1 MSYWCDIITETTLL
15 VNWMNFFKTDL
26 TFMAGHSIL
35 FLNYEILYF
44 RNNNHYDLRRSPM
57 KAAVYKGEGKFKVE
71 DVPLPE
77 LTPDQ
82 VLVKV
87 KYCAIC
93 GTDVHT
99 VLYDVLE
106 PDSVMGHEYCGTIAD
121 IGKEVTKWKIG
132 DRVVGGGGDSPPG
145 VSYGIMGDPR
155 FSYQQSLA
163 QDQTSGAYA
172 EYVCLQEWEPMSIPD
187 EVSDRAAAMC
197 EPCAIAVH
205 AVRNS
210 RMQVGDSV
218 AILGAGPV
226 GLLCLQVAKAAGA
239 GSVYVSEPAPARRR
253 TALELGA
260 DEVIDPSTEDAV
272 DRMISLTGGLGPHIV
287 FECAAAKNTL
297 DQGLTMARRFGQVV
311 LVAIAWKPT
320 SVLPVEWLGREVE
333 MKASASKTPEDWAR
347 ALELIR
353 TGKVRMEP
361 LLSDTS
367 FVPLSNIQQSFESL
381 FEPKGEVKIVVEPWA
396 T

>member
-1 MSYWCDIITETTLL
+1 
-15 VNWMNFFKTDL
+15 
-26 TFMAGHSIL
+26 
-35 FLNYEILYF
+35 
-44 RNNNHYDLRRSPM
+44 M
-57 KAAVYKGEGKFKVE
+57 KAALYKGGGIFIVE
-71 DVPLPE
+71 DIPTPE
-77 LTPDQ
+77 ISPKQ

-106 PDSVMGHEYCGTIAD
+106 PDSVMGHEYCGTIAE
-121 IGKEVTKWKIG
+121 IGTNVTKWKIG

-155 FSYQQSLA
+155 FSYRQSLA

-172 EYVCLQEWEPMSIPD
+172 EYVCLEEWAPMLIPD

-210 RMQVGDSV
+210 KMHLGDSV
-218 AILGAGPV
+218 AILGAGPI

-239 GSVYVSEPAPARRR
+239 GSIYVSEPAPGRRE

-260 DEVIDPSTEDAV
+260 DDVIDPSREDV
-272 DRMISLTGGLGPHIV
+272 VERMISLTEGLGPHVV

-297 DQGLTMARRFGQVV
+297 DQGLTLARRFGQVV
-311 LVAIAWKPT
+311 LVAIAWNPT

-353 TGKVRMEP
+353 LGKVRIEP

-367 FVPLSNIQQSFESL
+367 FVPLDNIQKSFESL
-381 FEPKGEVKIVVEPWA
+381 FEPSGEVKIVVEPWA